1 MDKRQKVELNEECL
15 SIALTQGNCFNV
27 ELPME
32 FENVAMAN
40 KESIMAAK
48 IQCYHMWLFYYLYS
62 ADFKF
67 IKAIFKLKFE
77 FVKILFARDFS
88 VLFRTD

>member
-1 MDKRQKVELNEECL
+1 ME
-15 SIALTQGNCFNV
+15 IGNA
-27 ELPME
+27 PT
-32 FENVAMAN
+32 AN
-40 KESIMAAK
+40 IESVMAAK
-48 IQCYHMWLFYYLYS
+48 IQCYHIWLFYYLYS

-88 VLFRTD
+88 VLFITNENHSAKVKKRKNSSL